1 MNRKLRSLLL
11 HVFLA
16 AVACAG
22 LASAQTVQTATASG
36 DPLARLPASDVV
48 GFIDVRRILTE
59 VVPRLFAKDPATLA
73 KMMSSLDELNKKTGI
88 NILSIDR
95 IALGARFFGGSF
107 SNLKKEDIGLALMLH
122 GDFDANAFIT
132 ALKRETKG
140 KVSEATYNGKVIYS
154 EPPPAPPKKRAD
166 RETPAV
172 AVLDSNTVVV
182 GDLPQVRASIDVAA
196 TGSGGVDSALVRL
209 AGQDSSALM
218 GVAGTVPGEL
228 KEALKNS
235 APKEESEKAIVNAL
249 LGIMQVYSSAGSTP
263 EGFNIVLGARFTTA
277 EQAQSVGDMLLGL
290 RQQVGSTV
298 PDRAM
303 RNALEGVQITAQ
315 GDEVRLR
322 ADVKNEVAQ
331 DFITSVMK
339 DEKPATSASAA
350 AAPGKAKPT
359 TKSRRARRRRRP

>member
-1 MNRKLRSLLL
+1 MNRKLRSLVL

-22 LASAQTVQTATASG
+22 LASAQTAVTAPASG
-36 DPLARLPASDVV
+36 DPLARLPASDIV
-48 GFIDVRRILTE
+48 GFIDLRRILTE
-59 VVPRLFAKDPATLA
+59 VVPRVFAKDPATLA

-88 NILSIDR
+88 NILAVDR
-95 IALGARFFGGSF
+95 IAAGARFFGGKMSD
-107 SNLKKEDIGLALMLH
+107 LKKEDVGIAIIVH
-122 GDFDANAFIT
+122 GDFDANTFIA

-140 KVSEATYNGKVIYS
+140 RVSEATYNGKVIYS

-172 AVLDSNTVVV
+172 AVLDSNTFVV

-196 TGSGGVDSALVRL
+196 SGSGGIDSALTRL
-209 AGQDSSALM
+209 AAQDSSALI
-218 GVAGTVPGEL
+218 GVAGTVPGDL
-228 KEALKNS
+228 KEALRNS

-263 EGFNIVLGARFTTA
+263 EGFNLVLGARFTTA

-303 RNALEGVQITAQ
+303 RNALEGVQVTAQ
-315 GDEVRLR
+315 GDEVRLK
-322 ADVKNEVAQ
+322 AEVKNETAQ
-331 DFITSVMK
+331 DFLASMMK
-339 DEKPATSASAA
+339 DEKPATSAPAA
-350 AAPGKAKPT
+350 AANKPKQT
-359 TKSRRARRRRRP
+359 TKSRRTRRPRRH